1 MMMLDRY
8 KITNDSLTAHCTL
21 VGPTG
26 ALDALGRSRFLAP
39 RAQLLDPVTPISPSS
54 TIARRCWIEGW
65 IRGLATV
72 RVEEKGY
79 QGLLLLP
86 FAACHGQ
93 WPDLL
98 QRVRGQQ
105 AKPTATVEGTLGS
118 AASDS
123 EALESGQARACLA
136 VGFCLVSLLPHFSF
150 IYCSLVCNSC
160 DISM

>member
-39 RAQLLDPVTPISPSS
+39 WAQLLDPVTPISPSS

-79 QGLLLLP
+79 RGLLLLP

-98 QRVRGQQ
+98 QRVRGQ
-105 AKPTATVEGTLGS
+105 AHCNGWG
-118 AASDS
+118 DS
-123 EALESGQARACLA
+123 RFSSFRFRDSGVWPSQARACLA

-160 DISM
+160 NISM